1 MPTVSIKEGPRRVG
15 MQIAQKA
22 ARSIDMLNIRRIFVA
37 TVLFTAFESSPRDVI
52 VAAACAD
59 SKLTRCRNAEIPGIK
74 PQHDLHRG

>member
-1 MPTVSIKEGPRRVG
+1 
-15 MQIAQKA
+15 
-22 ARSIDMLNIRRIFVA
+22 MLNIRRLFVA